1 MKHVQPP
8 HDAASLDKTRRPAL
22 PHEQGESRSS
32 QAGGSPQQRDQGRQA
47 LRNATD
53 GTADT
58 RIKDTVT
65 GKNIIKPVKQLGTG
79 GSFDLPANVTGDW
92 DLTLYLTPKGNRYDG
107 TAVVQILPG
116 GAVTNFI
123 ATGNYS
129 PATSTSNI
137 TLKDTGLNL
146 NLVIATS
153 GSTTT
158 IHSLKGKIYGQTLNY
173 QAP

>member
-58 RIKDTVT
+58 DS
-65 GKNIIKPVKQLGTG
+65 GPVMDQVYNDKVAPDRG
-79 GSFDLPANVTGDW
+79 P
-92 DLTLYLTPKGNRYDG
+92 
-107 TAVVQILPG
+107 
-116 GAVTNFI
+116 
-123 ATGNYS
+123 
-129 PATSTSNI
+129 
-137 TLKDTGLNL
+137 
-146 NLVIATS
+146 
-153 GSTTT
+153 
-158 IHSLKGKIYGQTLNY
+158 
-173 QAP
+173 QAPRR